1 MHKYNYIF
9 RTPEKFTHQYLQSF
23 VADSARLFRMK
34 GKEVEG
40 VLFDT
45 KKTTEV
51 NILGVLLIY
60 KFFEYSILEKCFSGP
75 KCTLN
80 QCNYLQKTLA
90 RYGFKDMVDQFLKD
104 KIPEDY
110 SMEFNQGRDGVFIAP
125 ITLNRGQ
132 SRETTES
139 RYSSKIRD
147 YYSYDETIVFI
158 ILQCL
163 GEIASNFVE
172 HAVTDTKSILVA
184 TGNRQ
189 YFEIACADTG
199 DGIVSTLGPIL
210 GGKTVQRFEVVEK
223 ALEKG
228 VTSKVNSGH
237 MGYGLWLINEF
248 AAASYGDFCVCSE
261 GGYFYRHGR
270 QTKRG
275 ECGHWKG
282 TIVYV
287 KIPLNRMNEMHK
299 TIARMK
305 EEYINY

>member
-1 MHKYNYIF
+1 MHKYSYIF
-9 RTPEKFTHQYLQSF
+9 RTPEKFTHQYLRSF
-23 VADSARLFRMK
+23 VAESARLFRMK

-45 KKTTEV
+45 KQTTEV

-60 KFFEYSILEKCFSGP
+60 KFFEYSILEKCFLRP

-125 ITLNRGQ
+125 MALNRGQ

-163 GEIASNFVE
+163 GEIASNYVE

-199 DGIVSTLGPIL
+199 DGIVSTLGPVL
-210 GGKTVQRFEVVEK
+210 GRKSIQRFEVVEK

-228 VTSKVNSGH
+228 VTSKANAGH
-237 MGYGLWLINEF
+237 MGFGLWLIDEF
-248 AAASYGDFCVCSE
+248 AAASYGDLCVCSE

-270 QTKRG
+270 QIKRG

-287 KIPLNRMNEMHK
+287 KMPLNRMDAMHK

-305 EEYINY
+305 EEYIN